1 MGGEVFQEEMRV
13 LSAQA
18 LYAAPGI
25 HAQESGPLRKVAGG
39 ETTLWELDDQMMG
52 ASLET
57 DEVPEELRT
66 EGRKSIFEKNFKKT
80 VTDSGEKNLS
90 EERVLRRRLGE
101 SCGRKRISQDRGSV
115 TRVEGGTSEED
126 RTEGKAQKPKRKDD
140 AFYKCIADQ

>member
-1 MGGEVFQEEMRV
+1 MSG
-13 LSAQA
+13 QA

-39 ETTLWELDDQMMG
+39 ETTFWELDDQMMG

-80 VTDSGEKNLS
+80 VTDSGEKYLS
-90 EERVLRRRLGE
+90 EERVLRRHLGQ
-101 SCGRKRISQDRGSV
+101 SCGRKLISQDRGRV
-115 TRVEGGTSEED
+115 TRIGEGPVKRAEQ
-126 RTEGKAQKPKRKDD
+126 RAKAQKPKGKDD